1 VFTSSRD
8 KKGEPTSGL
17 EPLTC
22 SFRVRQRAFLGIA
35 GGCKTRISKP
45 FSLLC
50 LAQCC
55 RVLRSRGCQSVM
67 IREQARR
74 TEAGLSGPARSCPR
88 LPLCRIALR
97 PVSSALQISH
107 RARSLSPSLPLRVS
121 HSLYSYMPFRFFPD
135 ENRANSC
142 KSVTYFSTRAR
153 RRSSTSMA
161 VMGIKT
167 DFEPKRPP
175 ILTLTYSGSSS
186 RSRRPFQRC
195 LSSGPGVGDSVPR
208 QLLRGLD
215 LNATISAVSA
225 ARVQ

>member
-1 VFTSSRD
+1 V
-8 KKGEPTSGL
+8 L
-17 EPLTC
+17 
-22 SFRVRQRAFLGIA
+22 LGVA

-67 IREQARR
+67 TREQARR
-74 TEAGLSGPARSCPR
+74 AEAGLSGPARSCPR

-153 RRSSTSMA
+153 RRSSTSM
-161 VMGIKT
+161 VVVGIKT

-175 ILTLTYSGSSS
+175 ILTLTYSGSQFSFTKTLSALPIFWPRGRRLRTPPAPPGS
-186 RSRRPFQRC
+186 RSERHDLCGFRC
-195 LSSGPGVGDSVPR
+195 AGTVILSSSAERLIAAPR
-208 QLLRGLD
+208 Q
-215 LNATISAVSA
+215 
-225 ARVQ
+225 